1 MADLTPKQEAF
12 CLAYLET
19 GNAAEAYRRSYDVA
33 PDARDSWV
41 YVEAC
46 QILDNPKIALRLKE
60 LQSQAA
66 KLSIYT
72 VGRAYDELE
81 QARDLAMQER
91 NASAAVSA
99 INGKVKLFGLEAP
112 SRLEHTGKGGAPI
125 AHSIGPD
132 EAFHEFIR
140 LLGGDVAVPQS
151 GVDGEGE
158 VEEQGETGATD
169 T

>member
-1 MADLTPKQEAF
+1 MDDLTPKQEAF

-46 QILDNPKIALRLKE
+46 QLLDNPKVALRLSE
-60 LQSQAA
+60 LKDQAA
-66 KLSIYT
+66 KLSLYT
-72 VGRAYDELE
+72 VARAYEELE
-81 QARDLAMQER
+81 SARNMAMQER

-112 SRLEHTGKGGAPI
+112 SRLEHTGRGGAPI
-125 AHSIGPD
+125 AHSIGPND
-132 EAFHEFIR
+132 AFSEFVR
-140 LLGGDVAVPQS
+140 LLGGDASFPK
-151 GVDGEGE
+151 GRADGEGE
-158 VEEQGETGATD
+158 MDEGRSP
-169 T
+169 